1 MHLLNLFNLTK
12 HFQEHTMQ
20 SKKKKKK
27 KQFNL
32 GRKWRLEGELCILWA
47 YSKVK
52 PQTETKTKQMQLG
65 CISRCKV
72 KQEMKQWKVVI
83 GTWNYHSC
91 PSWQVQSHWPAGRC
105 TLNQRCWG
113 YCCSCQL
120 TAQWEVMSWRHS
132 SPRPWK
138 RWCSCCYKPP
148 AGQTAALRSVLTD
161 WTGCSTEN
169 SQRGVKTGLTDFIY

>member
-1 MHLLNLFNLTK
+1 MP
-12 HFQEHTMQ
+12 MQ
-20 SKKKKKK
+20 SKTGNKRQLRLNTRTQRVKAC
-27 KQFNL
+27 L
-32 GRKWRLEGELCILWA
+32 RKRGNTKE
-47 YSKVK
+47 SKN
-52 PQTETKTKQMQLG
+52 
-65 CISRCKV
+65 KV
-72 KQEMKQWKVVI
+72 TRQWKVVS

-91 PSWQVQSHWPAGRC
+91 PGWQVQRHWPAGRC

-148 AGQTAALRSVLTD
+148 AGQTPALRSVLTD

-169 SQRGVKTGLTDFIY
+169 SQRLVKTGLTDLIY